1 MSLAEPI
8 WARGYNAAWRG
19 RTHDRIRTVTIFPF
33 AFLEL
38 SGPFSNRISLVNS
51 HLPFF
56 LFAWPGSRFSPR
68 SEVSAATS
76 GSKHRRC
83 NVHNG
88 LAR

>member
-38 SGPFSNRISLVNS
+38 SGPSTHGPAV
-51 HLPFF
+51 
-56 LFAWPGSRFSPR
+56 AGPR
-68 SEVSAATS
+68 
-76 GSKHRRC
+76 R
-83 NVHNG
+83 
-88 LAR
+88 